1 MTHDIIC
8 EWLGLPAGSWP
19 PDHYRLLGLEPCESD
34 TALIEQ
40 RVHLRLESVRGYQM
54 MHPDQATEAMNRL
67 AQAYVCLTEPATKKQ
82 YDAVLLGTAAPAAAE
97 VAVAEPPET
106 ASQFRDP
113 LAWLFG
119 PALPR
124 SLSATPPPLS
134 RLAALPPAV
143 QPQTIKPAEQPAN
156 PVEPAEHVD
165 SVIAAARESGPA
177 RRGLGTKRGLYT
189 RVVATRK
196 LLRVWEQLGTYLEP
210 AKRRLSRS
218 ADGPELSRLFQEMTV
233 LLRRFPRLLGAA
245 GQPGYLVV
253 MLCQQEDMARSFQAL
268 DPSQRE
274 ALSRDWAAGQKLLTA
289 HKDFLRQEIRTRRKR
304 TLKER
309 ITRATWAAVA
319 DQPAMIF
326 VLLLLLALN
335 IALWRAFSLHSL
347 LEMFQGK

>member
-1 MTHDIIC
+1 MTHDVIC

-40 RVHLRLESVRGYQM
+40 RVQQRLESVRGYQM

-82 YDAVLLGTAAPAAAE
+82 YDAVLLGTAAPVAADM
-97 VAVAEPPET
+97 AVA
-106 ASQFRDP
+106 ASLPRDP

-119 PALPR
+119 PAAPQ

-134 RLAALPPAV
+134 RLATLPPPA

-156 PVEPAEHVD
+156 AAEPAELVD
-165 SVIAAARESGPA
+165 SVIAAAQQSGPA
-177 RRGLGTKRGLYT
+177 RRGLGTKRGLYM

-196 LLRVWEQLGTYLEP
+196 LLRVWRQLGTYLEP
-210 AKRRLSRS
+210 AKRRLTRS
-218 ADGPELSRLFQEMTV
+218 VDGPDLSRLFQEMTV
-233 LLRRFPRLLGAA
+233 QLRRFPRLLGAA

-274 ALSRDWAAGQKLLTA
+274 ALSRDWAAVQKLLTA
-289 HKDFLRQEIRTRRKR
+289 HKDFLRQEIRARRKR

-319 DQPAMIF
+319 DRPAMIF
-326 VLLLLLALN
+326 VLLLLLALS
-335 IALWRAFSLHSL
+335 IALWRTFTLHSPW
-347 LEMFQGK
+347 EMFRGK